1 MSSPVPMHLALLGGS
16 LTRSEARLLFRDY
29 RIDWRSSR
37 VLVSKS
43 RTLTYLAF
51 TIPPRSIDGIRTGSL
66 IRIRSLRNTVNA
78 GTEYGSFSLPIVLLP
93 AGTSSYQVFNE
104 SAYAVYSQGSASV
117 FQITMHKNLNAY
129 HRIKG
134 VVNHAS
140 IHVKLDKEPL
150 YVYSVTMA
158 K

>member
-1 MSSPVPMHLALLGGS
+1 MHLALLDGS
-16 LTRSEARLLFRDY
+16 LTRLEARLLFRDY
-29 RIDWRSSR
+29 RINWRSSR

-66 IRIRSLRNTVNA
+66 INIRSLRNMVNA
-78 GTEYGSFSLPIVLLP
+78 GIEYGSFSLPIALLP
-93 AGTSSYQVFNE
+93 AGTSSYQVFND

-140 IHVKLDKEPL
+140 IHVKLDKEPS
-150 YVYSVTMA
+150 YVYFVTLA